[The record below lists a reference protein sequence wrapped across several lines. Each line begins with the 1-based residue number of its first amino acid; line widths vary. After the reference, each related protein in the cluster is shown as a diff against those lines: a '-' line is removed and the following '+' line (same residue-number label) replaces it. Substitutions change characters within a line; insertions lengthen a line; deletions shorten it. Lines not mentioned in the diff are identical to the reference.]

1 MISKLELEELKSSLN
16 DDTIIVAVS
25 KNHSLEKIRIANS
38 LGLTHFG
45 ENRLQELKSKY
56 VDDFNWHFIG
66 HIQTNKIKEIVKYAS
81 LIQSVDRENVL
92 NTINKV
98 ASKINKIQDILIQVN
113 VLNEEGKSGIS
124 LDKLD
129 ELINLALRLDNI
141 KLKGLMVI
149 GPTDQDI
156 NKTRLVFK
164 KMKELFDYYKDKC
177 DDFKYLSMGMSDDY
191 LEAIKY
197 GSNMIRIGTKIFGN
211 RY

>member
-1 MISKLELEELKSSLN
+1 
-16 DDTIIVAVS
+16 
-25 KNHSLEKIRIANS
+25 
-38 LGLTHFG
+38 
-45 ENRLQELKSKY
+45 
-56 VDDFNWHFIG
+56 
-66 HIQTNKIKEIVKYAS
+66 
-81 LIQSVDRENVL
+81 
-92 NTINKV
+92 
-98 ASKINKIQDILIQVN
+98 
-113 VLNEEGKSGIS
+113 
-124 LDKLD
+124 
-129 ELINLALRLDNI
+129 
-141 KLKGLMVI
+141 MVI